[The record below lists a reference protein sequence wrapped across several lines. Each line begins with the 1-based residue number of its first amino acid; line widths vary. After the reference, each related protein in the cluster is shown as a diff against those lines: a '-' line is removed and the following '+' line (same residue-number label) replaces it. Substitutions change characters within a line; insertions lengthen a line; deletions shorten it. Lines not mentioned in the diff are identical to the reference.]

1 MSNAPTHSVH
11 SAIAT
16 GPLLLLL
23 FFLIGCLAPGAALA
37 VDGSDALNFRTISD
51 GCGPFGVGKY
61 EAQDTSIS
69 YCMNQDCPGPS
80 KPGGPWRTYNRAGHG
95 SMTNLP
101 PSSVTDT
108 PPIHPLAATI
118 CRPISLVPPPRLP
131 CGCSTEPRAPTAPIR
146 IQIAREL
153 PGAVG
158 FTKTPRP

>member
-37 VDGSDALNFRTISD
+37 VDGSDALYFRTISD

-69 YCMNQDCPGPS
+69 YCMNQDRPGPS
-80 KPGGPWRTYNRAGHG
+80 KPGGPWRTYNQGW
-95 SMTNLP
+95 T
-101 PSSVTDT
+101 
-108 PPIHPLAATI
+108 
-118 CRPISLVPPPRLP
+118 
-131 CGCSTEPRAPTAPIR
+131 
-146 IQIAREL
+146 
-153 PGAVG
+153 
-158 FTKTPRP
+158 

>member
-23 FFLIGCLAPGAALA
+23 FFLIGCLAPGTALA

-80 KPGGPWRTYNRAGHG
+80 KPGGPWRTYNQGWTWLDDEFAAIVCHG
-95 SMTNLP
+95 YPLSL
-101 PSSVTDT
+101 
-108 PPIHPLAATI
+108 IHI
-118 CRPISLVPPPRLP
+118 
-131 CGCSTEPRAPTAPIR
+131 
-146 IQIAREL
+146 
-153 PGAVG
+153 
-158 FTKTPRP
+158 